1 MLVQATKLELAE
13 CKRFIEWFRQAL
25 LSSLFLV
32 SVGLRVPANAIASNI
47 RMSACTRRGFW
58 TSATAWSAQPASP
71 EYGAGVRT
79 AEPYA
84 GERNGNSSAR
94 ADLVAGRTG
103 RGDGAE
109 QVYCHGVRGSA
120 HHHHVGSQSGPMEL
134 GCDRLRR

>member
-1 MLVQATKLELAE
+1 MLVPWTFDYYTKLG
-13 CKRFIEWFRQAL
+13 F
-25 LSSLFLV
+25 S
-32 SVGLRVPANAIASNI
+32 PAHKIHKI
-47 RMSACTRRGFW
+47 HT

-109 QVYCHGVRGSA
+109 QVYCHGVHGSA

>member
-1 MLVQATKLELAE
+1 MSRGEFQLRMGLT
-13 CKRFIEWFRQAL
+13 RFCYRG
-25 LSSLFLV
+25 LV

-103 RGDGAE
+103 RDDGAE

-120 HHHHVGSQSGPMEL
+120 HHTIMWDHKAARWSSDAIACGDSP
-134 GCDRLRR
+134 

>member
-1 MLVQATKLELAE
+1 MPSDESKGSQLDAIGSLAQ
-13 CKRFIEWFRQAL
+13 RQL
-25 LSSLFLV
+25 D
-32 SVGLRVPANAIASNI
+32 N
-47 RMSACTRRGFW
+47 
-58 TSATAWSAQPASP
+58 
-71 EYGAGVRT
+71 T

-109 QVYCHGVRGSA
+109 QVYCHGVHGSA

>member
-1 MLVQATKLELAE
+1 MPSDESKGSQLDAIGSLAQ
-13 CKRFIEWFRQAL
+13 RQL
-25 LSSLFLV
+25 D
-32 SVGLRVPANAIASNI
+32 N
-47 RMSACTRRGFW
+47 T
-58 TSATAWSAQPASP
+58 
-71 EYGAGVRT
+71 VRT

-109 QVYCHGVRGSA
+109 QVYCHGVHGSA